1 MRLSL
6 DKIYSSLFFIICFSL
21 AFIGDK
27 FYAIP
32 NGANI
37 ALVLLFPFIINW
49 SQLLNLLNKKL
60 VIWFSAFVFFIFLK
74 SVFLNNFIEDISQI
88 KKLFQVLLL
97 VILSF
102 GLKEKNLS
110 YLKSGIILGT
120 FTSCT
125 YSLIK
130 ICIIVFQT
138 GVFNFTKGPLI
149 NETLPVQRLYL
160 GLLCTFS
167 LIFVF
172 ERLLKN
178 RKKLNLFL
186 ALFFVFFVFLIAGRI
201 AVVSVLFI
209 IIYYVFTFL
218 KSYMRYVAV
227 LLILLFSSV
236 VMLTNNNLSKRIF
249 HSDDNFRTSYFE
261 KIEMHEPRFLIWKYS
276 FEILK
281 QTNLITGNG
290 YSNTTEKLVNKY
302 NNIPQQKKKN
312 WFINKE
318 FNTHN
323 QYLDILISQGILAGL
338 LFLIFLSQA
347 FKLAKESHT
356 KLLLLISMLIYMTVY
371 NNFHRL
377 IGVYLFAL
385 ILIVILLNDNAKKTI
400 K

>member
-120 FTSCT
+120 FTACT

-178 RKKLNLFL
+178 QKKHNLFL
-186 ALFFVFFVFLIAGRI
+186 AVFFVFFVFLIAGRI
-201 AVVSVLFI
+201 AIVSVLFI

-227 LLILLFSSV
+227 LLILLLTSV
-236 VMLTNNNLSKRIF
+236 VVLTNNNLSQRIF

-290 YSNTTEKLVNKY
+290 YSKTTEKLVNKY

-385 ILIVILLNDNAKKTI
+385 ILIVILSKDNAKKTI

>member
-1 MRLSL
+1 MRFSL

-385 ILIVILLNDNAKKTI
+385 ILIVILSNDNAKKTI

>member
-1 MRLSL
+1 VRLSL

-120 FTSCT
+120 FISCT

-385 ILIVILLNDNAKKTI
+385 ILIVILSNDNAKKTI

>member
-1 MRLSL
+1 MRFSL
-6 DKIYSSLFFIICFSL
+6 NKIYTSLFFIICFSL
-21 AFIGDK
+21 SFIGDK

-37 ALVLLFPFIINW
+37 ALALLFPFVINW
-49 SQLLNLLNKKL
+49 SQLVKRLNKKP
-60 VIWFSAFVFFIFLK
+60 VIWFAIFVFFIFFK
-74 SVFLNNFIEDISQI
+74 SVFMSYFIEDISQI

-97 VILSF
+97 LILSF
-102 GLKEKNLS
+102 GLKEKS
-110 YLKSGIILGT
+110 VGYLKLGIVLGT
-120 FTSCT
+120 LTACV

-167 LIFVF
+167 LIFVL

-178 RKKLNLFL
+178 RKKYNFFL
-186 ALFFVFFVFLIAGRI
+186 AVFFIFFTFLIAGRI
-201 AVVSVLFI
+201 AVISVLFI

-218 KSYMRYVAV
+218 KSYMRYIAV
-227 LLILLFSSV
+227 LSIFVLISITAF
-236 VMLTNNNLSKRIF
+236 TNNNLSKRLF
-249 HSDDNFRTSYFE
+249 HSEDNFRTTYFE

-281 QTNLITGNG
+281 ETNLITGNG
-290 YSNTTEKLVNKY
+290 YSKTTEKLVNEYK
-302 NNIPQQKKKN
+302 NISQEKKRN

-323 QYLDILISQGILAGL
+323 QYLDILISQGVLAA
-338 LFLIFLSQA
+338 LIFIVFLVQV
-347 FKLAKESHT
+347 FKVAKKSHT
-356 KLLLLISMLIYMTVY
+356 NILLLTSMLIYMTVY

-377 IGVYLFAL
+377 IGVYLFSL
-385 ILIVILLNDNAKKTI
+385 ILIVILSKDNSKKTI
-400 K
+400 Q

>member
-1 MRLSL
+1 MRFSL

-120 FTSCT
+120 FTACT

-178 RKKLNLFL
+178 QKKHNLFL
-186 ALFFVFFVFLIAGRI
+186 AVFFVFFVFLIAGRI
-201 AVVSVLFI
+201 AIVSVLFI

-227 LLILLFSSV
+227 LLILLLTSV
-236 VMLTNNNLSKRIF
+236 VVLTNNNLSQRIF

-281 QTNLITGNG
+281 ETNLITGNG
-290 YSNTTEKLVNKY
+290 YSKTTEKLVNKY

-385 ILIVILLNDNAKKTI
+385 ILIVILSNDNAKKTI

>member
-1 MRLSL
+1 MRFSL

-227 LLILLFSSV
+227 LLILLLTSV
-236 VMLTNNNLSKRIF
+236 VVLTNNNLSQRIF

-290 YSNTTEKLVNKY
+290 YSKTTEKLVNKY

-385 ILIVILLNDNAKKTI
+385 ILIVILSKDNAKKTI

>member
-60 VIWFSAFVFFIFLK
+60 LIWFSAFVFFIFLK

-120 FTSCT
+120 FTACT

-178 RKKLNLFL
+178 QKKHNLFL
-186 ALFFVFFVFLIAGRI
+186 AVFFVFFVFLIAGRI
-201 AVVSVLFI
+201 AIVSVLFI

-227 LLILLFSSV
+227 LLILLLTSV
-236 VMLTNNNLSKRIF
+236 VVLTNNNLSQRIF

-290 YSNTTEKLVNKY
+290 YSKTTEKLVNKY

-323 QYLDILISQGILAGL
+323 QYLDILISQGILAL
-338 LFLIFLSQA
+338 FLFLIFLTQA

-385 ILIVILLNDNAKKTI
+385 VLIVILSKDNAKQQ
-400 K
+400 

>member
-60 VIWFSAFVFFIFLK
+60 VIWFSAFVFFIFFK

-120 FTSCT
+120 FTACT

-138 GVFNFTKGPLI
+138 GVLNFTKGPLI

-178 RKKLNLFL
+178 QKKHNLFL
-186 ALFFVFFVFLIAGRI
+186 AVFFVFFVFLIAGRI
-201 AVVSVLFI
+201 AIVSVLFI

-218 KSYMRYVAV
+218 KSYMRYVAA
-227 LLILLFSSV
+227 LLILLLTSV
-236 VMLTNNNLSKRIF
+236 VVLTNNNLSQRIF

-281 QTNLITGNG
+281 ETNLITGNG
-290 YSNTTEKLVNKY
+290 YSKTTEKLVNKY

-323 QYLDILISQGILAGL
+323 QYLDILISQGILAGF
-338 LFLIFLSQA
+338 LFIIFLTQA

-385 ILIVILLNDNAKKTI
+385 ILIVILSNDNAKKTI

>member
-1 MRLSL
+1 VRFSL

-120 FTSCT
+120 FISCT

-385 ILIVILLNDNAKKTI
+385 ILIVILSNDNAKKTI

>member
-1 MRLSL
+1 MRFSL

-178 RKKLNLFL
+178 QKKHNLFL
-186 ALFFVFFVFLIAGRI
+186 AVFFVFFVFLIAGRI
-201 AVVSVLFI
+201 AIVSVLFI

-227 LLILLFSSV
+227 LLILLLTSV
-236 VMLTNNNLSKRIF
+236 VVLTNNNLSQRIF

-385 ILIVILLNDNAKKTI
+385 ILIVILSNDNAKKTI

>member
-1 MRLSL
+1 MRFSL
-6 DKIYSSLFFIICFSL
+6 DKIYTSLFFIICFSL

-27 FYAIP
+27 LYAIP

-37 ALVLLFPFIINW
+37 ALALLFPFVINW
-49 SQLLNLLNKKL
+49 SQLAKRLNKKP
-60 VIWFSAFVFFIFLK
+60 VIWFAVFIFFIFFK
-74 SVFLNNFIEDISQI
+74 SVFMSYFIEDISQI

-97 VILSF
+97 LILSF
-102 GLKEKNLS
+102 GLKEKS
-110 YLKSGIILGT
+110 VDYLKLGIVLGT
-120 FTSCT
+120 LTACV

-167 LIFVF
+167 LIFVL

-178 RKKLNLFL
+178 RKKYNFFL
-186 ALFFVFFVFLIAGRI
+186 AVFFIFFTFLIAGRI
-201 AVVSVLFI
+201 AVISVLFI

-218 KSYMRYVAV
+218 KSYMRYIAV
-227 LLILLFSSV
+227 LSIFVLISITAF
-236 VMLTNNNLSKRIF
+236 TNNNLSKRLF
-249 HSDDNFRTSYFE
+249 HSEDNFRTTYFE

-281 QTNLITGNG
+281 ETNLITGNG
-290 YSNTTEKLVNKY
+290 YSKTTEKLVNEYK
-302 NNIPQQKKKN
+302 NISQEKKRN
-312 WFINKE
+312 WFIDKE

-323 QYLDILISQGILAGL
+323 QYLDILISQGVLAA
-338 LFLIFLSQA
+338 LIFIVFLVQV
-347 FKLAKESHT
+347 FKVAKKSHT
-356 KLLLLISMLIYMTVY
+356 NILLLTSMLIYMTVY

-377 IGVYLFAL
+377 IGVYLFSL
-385 ILIVILLNDNAKKTI
+385 ILIVILSKDNSKKTI
-400 K
+400 E

>member
-1 MRLSL
+1 VRFSL
-6 DKIYSSLFFIICFSL
+6 NKIYTSLFFIICFSL
-21 AFIGDK
+21 SFIGDK

-37 ALVLLFPFIINW
+37 ALALMFPFVINW
-49 SQLLNLLNKKL
+49 SQLVKRLNKKP
-60 VIWFSAFVFFIFLK
+60 VIWFAIFVFFIFFK
-74 SVFLNNFIEDISQI
+74 SVFMSYFIEDISQI

-97 VILSF
+97 LILSF
-102 GLKEKNLS
+102 GLKEKS
-110 YLKSGIILGT
+110 VGYLKLGIVLGT
-120 FTSCT
+120 LTACV

-167 LIFVF
+167 LIFVL

-178 RKKLNLFL
+178 RKKYNFFL
-186 ALFFVFFVFLIAGRI
+186 AVFFIFFTFLIAGRI
-201 AVVSVLFI
+201 AVISVLFI

-218 KSYMRYVAV
+218 KSYMRYIAV
-227 LLILLFSSV
+227 LSIFVLISITAF
-236 VMLTNNNLSKRIF
+236 TNNNLSKRLF
-249 HSDDNFRTSYFE
+249 HSEDNFRTTYFE

-281 QTNLITGNG
+281 ETNLITGNG
-290 YSNTTEKLVNKY
+290 YSKTTEKLVNEYK
-302 NNIPQQKKKN
+302 NISQEKKRN
-312 WFINKE
+312 WFIDKE

-323 QYLDILISQGILAGL
+323 QYLDILISQGVLAA
-338 LFLIFLSQA
+338 LIFIVFLVQV
-347 FKLAKESHT
+347 FKVAKKSHT
-356 KLLLLISMLIYMTVY
+356 NILLLTSMLIYMTVY

-377 IGVYLFAL
+377 IGVYLFSL
-385 ILIVILLNDNAKKTI
+385 ILIVILSKDNSKKTI
-400 K
+400 E

>member
-1 MRLSL
+1 MRFSL
-6 DKIYSSLFFIICFSL
+6 NKIYTSLFFIICFSL
-21 AFIGDK
+21 SFIGDK

-37 ALVLLFPFIINW
+37 ALALMFPFVINW
-49 SQLLNLLNKKL
+49 SQLVKRLNKKP
-60 VIWFSAFVFFIFLK
+60 VIWFAIFVFFIFFK
-74 SVFLNNFIEDISQI
+74 SVFMSYFIEDISQI

-97 VILSF
+97 LILSF
-102 GLKEKNLS
+102 GLKEKS
-110 YLKSGIILGT
+110 VGYLKLGIVLGT
-120 FTSCT
+120 LTACV

-167 LIFVF
+167 LIFVL

-178 RKKLNLFL
+178 KKKYNFFL
-186 ALFFVFFVFLIAGRI
+186 AVFFIFFTFLIAGRI
-201 AVVSVLFI
+201 AVISVLFI

-218 KSYMRYVAV
+218 KSYMRYIAV
-227 LLILLFSSV
+227 LSIFVLISITAF
-236 VMLTNNNLSKRIF
+236 TNNNLSKRLF
-249 HSDDNFRTSYFE
+249 HSEDNFRTTYFE

-281 QTNLITGNG
+281 ETNLITGNG
-290 YSNTTEKLVNKY
+290 YSKTTEKLVNEYK
-302 NNIPQQKKKN
+302 NISQEKKRN
-312 WFINKE
+312 WFIDKE

-323 QYLDILISQGILAGL
+323 QYLDILISQGVLAA
-338 LFLIFLSQA
+338 LIFIVFLVQV
-347 FKLAKESHT
+347 FKVAKKSHT
-356 KLLLLISMLIYMTVY
+356 NILLLTSMLIYMTVY

-377 IGVYLFAL
+377 IGVYLFSL
-385 ILIVILLNDNAKKTI
+385 ILIVILSKDNSKKTI
-400 K
+400 E

>member
-1 MRLSL
+1 MRFSL
-6 DKIYSSLFFIICFSL
+6 NKIYTSLFFIICFSL
-21 AFIGDK
+21 SFIGDK

-37 ALVLLFPFIINW
+37 ALALLFPFVINW
-49 SQLLNLLNKKL
+49 SQLAKRLNKKP
-60 VIWFSAFVFFIFLK
+60 VIWFAVFIFFIFFK
-74 SVFLNNFIEDISQI
+74 SVFMSYFIEDISQI

-97 VILSF
+97 LILSF
-102 GLKEKNLS
+102 GLKEKS
-110 YLKSGIILGT
+110 VGYLKLGIVLGT
-120 FTSCT
+120 LTACV

-167 LIFVF
+167 LIFVL

-178 RKKLNLFL
+178 RKKYNFFL
-186 ALFFVFFVFLIAGRI
+186 AVFFIFFTFLIAGRI
-201 AVVSVLFI
+201 AVISVLFI

-218 KSYMRYVAV
+218 KSYMRYIAV
-227 LLILLFSSV
+227 LSIFVLISITAF
-236 VMLTNNNLSKRIF
+236 TNNNLSKRLF
-249 HSDDNFRTSYFE
+249 HSEDNFRTTYFE

-281 QTNLITGNG
+281 ETNLITGNG
-290 YSNTTEKLVNKY
+290 YSKTTEKLVNEYK
-302 NNIPQQKKKN
+302 NISQEKKRN
-312 WFINKE
+312 WFIDKE

-323 QYLDILISQGILAGL
+323 QYLDILISQGVLAA
-338 LFLIFLSQA
+338 LIFIVFLVQV
-347 FKLAKESHT
+347 FKVAKKSHT
-356 KLLLLISMLIYMTVY
+356 NILLLTSMLIYMTVY

-377 IGVYLFAL
+377 IGVYLFSL
-385 ILIVILLNDNAKKTI
+385 ILIVILSKDNSKKTI
-400 K
+400 E

>member
-1 MRLSL
+1 VRFSL
-6 DKIYSSLFFIICFSL
+6 NKIYTSLFFIICFSL
-21 AFIGDK
+21 SFIGDK

-37 ALVLLFPFIINW
+37 ALALMFPFVINW
-49 SQLLNLLNKKL
+49 SQLVKRLNKKP
-60 VIWFSAFVFFIFLK
+60 VIWFAIFVFFIFFK
-74 SVFLNNFIEDISQI
+74 SVFMSYFIEDISQI

-97 VILSF
+97 LILSF
-102 GLKEKNLS
+102 GLKEKS
-110 YLKSGIILGT
+110 VGYLKLGIVLGT
-120 FTSCT
+120 LTACV

-167 LIFVF
+167 LIFVL

-178 RKKLNLFL
+178 RKKYNFFL
-186 ALFFVFFVFLIAGRI
+186 AVFFIFFTFLIAGRI
-201 AVVSVLFI
+201 AVISVLFI

-218 KSYMRYVAV
+218 KSYMRYIAV
-227 LLILLFSSV
+227 LSIFVLISITAF
-236 VMLTNNNLSKRIF
+236 TNNNLSKRLF
-249 HSDDNFRTSYFE
+249 HSEDNFRTTYFE

-281 QTNLITGNG
+281 ETNLITGNG
-290 YSNTTEKLVNKY
+290 YSKTTEKLVNEYK
-302 NNIPQQKKKN
+302 NISQEKKRN
-312 WFINKE
+312 WFIDKE

-323 QYLDILISQGILAGL
+323 QYLDILISQGVLAA
-338 LFLIFLSQA
+338 LIFIVFLVQV
-347 FKLAKESHT
+347 FKVAKKSHT
-356 KLLLLISMLIYMTVY
+356 NILLLTSMLIYMTVY

-377 IGVYLFAL
+377 IGVYLFSL
-385 ILIVILLNDNAKKTI
+385 ILIVILSKDNSKKTI
-400 K
+400 Q

>member
-1 MRLSL
+1 MRFSL
-6 DKIYSSLFFIICFSL
+6 NKIYTSLFFIICFSL
-21 AFIGDK
+21 SFIGDK

-37 ALVLLFPFIINW
+37 ALALMFPFVINW
-49 SQLLNLLNKKL
+49 SQLVKRLNKKP
-60 VIWFSAFVFFIFLK
+60 VIWFAIFVFFIFFK
-74 SVFLNNFIEDISQI
+74 SVFMSYFIEDISQI

-97 VILSF
+97 LILSF
-102 GLKEKNLS
+102 GLKEKS
-110 YLKSGIILGT
+110 VGYLKLGIVLGT
-120 FTSCT
+120 LTACV

-167 LIFVF
+167 LIFVL

-178 RKKLNLFL
+178 RKKYNFFL
-186 ALFFVFFVFLIAGRI
+186 AVFFIFFTFLIAGRI

-218 KSYMRYVAV
+218 KSYMRYIAV
-227 LLILLFSSV
+227 LSIFVLISITAF
-236 VMLTNNNLSKRIF
+236 TNNNLSKRLF
-249 HSDDNFRTSYFE
+249 HSEDNFRTTYFE

-281 QTNLITGNG
+281 ETNLITGNG
-290 YSNTTEKLVNKY
+290 YSKTTEKLVNEYK
-302 NNIPQQKKKN
+302 NISQEKKRN
-312 WFINKE
+312 WFIDKE

-323 QYLDILISQGILAGL
+323 QYLDILISQGVLAA
-338 LFLIFLSQA
+338 LIFIVFLVQL
-347 FKLAKESHT
+347 FKVAKKSHT
-356 KLLLLISMLIYMTVY
+356 NILLLTSMLIYMTVY

-377 IGVYLFAL
+377 IGVYLFSL
-385 ILIVILLNDNAKKTI
+385 ILIVILSKDNSKKTI
-400 K
+400 E

>member
-120 FTSCT
+120 FTACT

-338 LFLIFLSQA
+338 LFLIFLTQA

-385 ILIVILLNDNAKKTI
+385 ILIVILSKDNAKKTI

>member
-1 MRLSL
+1 MRFSL

-178 RKKLNLFL
+178 QKKHNLFL
-186 ALFFVFFVFLIAGRI
+186 AVFFVFFVFLIAGRI

-218 KSYMRYVAV
+218 KSYMRYVAA
-227 LLILLFSSV
+227 LLILLLTSV
-236 VMLTNNNLSKRIF
+236 VVLTNNNLSQRIF

-385 ILIVILLNDNAKKTI
+385 VLIVILSKDNAKQQ
-400 K
+400 

>member
-1 MRLSL
+1 MRFSL
-6 DKIYSSLFFIICFSL
+6 NKIYTSLFFIICFSL
-21 AFIGDK
+21 SFIGDK

-37 ALVLLFPFIINW
+37 ALALLFPFVINW
-49 SQLLNLLNKKL
+49 SQLVKRLNKKP
-60 VIWFSAFVFFIFLK
+60 VIWFAIFVFFIFFK
-74 SVFLNNFIEDISQI
+74 SVFMSYFIEDISQI

-97 VILSF
+97 LILSF
-102 GLKEKNLS
+102 GLKEKS
-110 YLKSGIILGT
+110 VGYLKLGIVLGT
-120 FTSCT
+120 LTACV

-167 LIFVF
+167 LIFVL

-178 RKKLNLFL
+178 RKKYNFFL
-186 ALFFVFFVFLIAGRI
+186 AVFFIFFTFLIAGRI
-201 AVVSVLFI
+201 AVISVLFI

-218 KSYMRYVAV
+218 KSYMRYIAV
-227 LLILLFSSV
+227 LSIFVLISITAF
-236 VMLTNNNLSKRIF
+236 TNNNLSKRLF
-249 HSDDNFRTSYFE
+249 HSEDNFRTTYFE

-281 QTNLITGNG
+281 ETNLITGNG
-290 YSNTTEKLVNKY
+290 YSKTTEKLVNEYK
-302 NNIPQQKKKN
+302 NISQEKKRN
-312 WFINKE
+312 WFIDKE

-323 QYLDILISQGILAGL
+323 QYLDILISQGVLAA
-338 LFLIFLSQA
+338 LIFIVFLVQV
-347 FKLAKESHT
+347 FKVAKKSHT
-356 KLLLLISMLIYMTVY
+356 NILLLTSMLIYMTVY

-377 IGVYLFAL
+377 IGVYLFSL
-385 ILIVILLNDNAKKTI
+385 ILIVILSKDNSKKTI
-400 K
+400 E

>member
-1 MRLSL
+1 MRFSL
-6 DKIYSSLFFIICFSL
+6 NKIYTSLFFIICFSL
-21 AFIGDK
+21 SFIGDK

-37 ALVLLFPFIINW
+37 ALALMFPFVINW
-49 SQLLNLLNKKL
+49 SQLVKRLNKKP
-60 VIWFSAFVFFIFLK
+60 VIWFAIFVFFIFFK
-74 SVFLNNFIEDISQI
+74 SVFMSYFIEDISQI

-97 VILSF
+97 LILSF
-102 GLKEKNLS
+102 GLKEKS
-110 YLKSGIILGT
+110 VGYLKLGIVLGT
-120 FTSCT
+120 LTACV

-167 LIFVF
+167 LIFVL

-178 RKKLNLFL
+178 RKKYNFFL
-186 ALFFVFFVFLIAGRI
+186 AVFFIFFTFLIAGRI
-201 AVVSVLFI
+201 AVISVLFI

-218 KSYMRYVAV
+218 KSYMRYIAV
-227 LLILLFSSV
+227 LSIFVLISITAF
-236 VMLTNNNLSKRIF
+236 TNNNLSKRLF
-249 HSDDNFRTSYFE
+249 HSEDNFRTTYFE

-281 QTNLITGNG
+281 ETNLITGNG
-290 YSNTTEKLVNKY
+290 YSKTTEKLVNEYK
-302 NNIPQQKKKN
+302 NISQEKKRN
-312 WFINKE
+312 WFIDKE

-323 QYLDILISQGILAGL
+323 QYLDILISQGVLAA
-338 LFLIFLSQA
+338 LIFIVFLVQV
-347 FKLAKESHT
+347 FKVAKKSHT
-356 KLLLLISMLIYMTVY
+356 NILLLTSMLIYMTVY

-377 IGVYLFAL
+377 IGVYLFSF
-385 ILIVILLNDNAKKTI
+385 ILIVILSKDNSKKTI
-400 K
+400 E

>member
-1 MRLSL
+1 VRLSL

-385 ILIVILLNDNAKKTI
+385 ILIVILSKDNAKKTI

>member
-1 MRLSL
+1 MRFSL

-120 FTSCT
+120 FTACT

-385 ILIVILLNDNAKKTI
+385 ILIVILSNDNAKKTI

>member
-1 MRLSL
+1 MRFSL

-281 QTNLITGNG
+281 ETNLITGNG
-290 YSNTTEKLVNKY
+290 YSKTTEKLVNKY

-385 ILIVILLNDNAKKTI
+385 ILIVILSKDNAKKTI

>member
-1 MRLSL
+1 MRFSL

-120 FTSCT
+120 FTACT

-178 RKKLNLFL
+178 QKKHNLFL
-186 ALFFVFFVFLIAGRI
+186 AVFFVFFVFLIAGRI
-201 AVVSVLFI
+201 AIVSVLFI

-227 LLILLFSSV
+227 LLILLLTSV
-236 VMLTNNNLSKRIF
+236 VVLTNNNLSQRIF

-385 ILIVILLNDNAKKTI
+385 ILIVILSNDNAKKTI

>member
-1 MRLSL
+1 MRFSL

-178 RKKLNLFL
+178 QKKHNLFL
-186 ALFFVFFVFLIAGRI
+186 AVFFVFFVFLIAGRI

-218 KSYMRYVAV
+218 KSYMRCVAV

-385 ILIVILLNDNAKKTI
+385 ILIVILSNDNAKKTI

>member
-1 MRLSL
+1 MRFSL

-120 FTSCT
+120 FTACT

-138 GVFNFTKGPLI
+138 GVLNFTKGPLI

-178 RKKLNLFL
+178 QKKHNLFL
-186 ALFFVFFVFLIAGRI
+186 AVFFVFFVFLIAGRI
-201 AVVSVLFI
+201 AIVSVLFI

-218 KSYMRYVAV
+218 KSYMRYVAA
-227 LLILLFSSV
+227 LLILLLTSV
-236 VMLTNNNLSKRIF
+236 VVLTNNNLSQRIF

-385 ILIVILLNDNAKKTI
+385 ILIVILSNDNAKKTI

>member
-120 FTSCT
+120 FTACT

-178 RKKLNLFL
+178 QKKHNLFL
-186 ALFFVFFVFLIAGRI
+186 AVFFVFFVFLIAGRI
-201 AVVSVLFI
+201 AIVSVLFI

-385 ILIVILLNDNAKKTI
+385 ILIVILSNDNAKKTI